1 MVRARLA
8 ELRRSLPETFWLV
21 WLGTLINRAGGFV
34 LPMLGYY
41 LTDERGLPRGTAVI
55 IGTCYGAGAMIA
67 GLIGGVLADRI
78 GRKRT
83 MVLSLLGGAVAL
95 LALSEARGAAA
106 IGAAAAALGVVGEV
120 YRPAVMAFVADVVPA
135 PQRPRAFAALYWA
148 INLGFTIAPLAAG
161 ALASWSYRALFIAD
175 AATMAIYGVIVAVR
189 LPATPPLVVDDDS
202 PRVSLTTV
210 LRDRVFLAFV
220 VLTFAVGL
228 VFHQSTMTLS
238 VHLEHAGYAASTY
251 GAIVAVNGALI
262 ILVQPWLAAWAAG
275 KDSTRV
281 LAIAAVLAGL
291 GMGLHGADD
300 AVVVQVIAVV
310 VWTTGEILQ
319 SPFFGTVVSTLAPP
333 EARGR
338 YQGVFAVA
346 FGTAAMAAPSTGQ
359 AAVAVG
365 GVRGPW
371 LLCAILGVA
380 AAVGL
385 LATARGRRARGVR

>member
-1 MVRARLA
+1 
-8 ELRRSLPETFWLV
+8 
-21 WLGTLINRAGGFV
+21 
-34 LPMLGYY
+34 
-41 LTDERGLPRGTAVI
+41 
-55 IGTCYGAGAMIA
+55 
-67 GLIGGVLADRI
+67 
-78 GRKRT
+78 
-83 MVLSLLGGAVAL
+83 LLGGAVAL

-189 LPATPPLVVDDDS
+189 LPATPPLVVDDDA

-251 GAIVAVNGALI
+251 GGIVAVNGALI